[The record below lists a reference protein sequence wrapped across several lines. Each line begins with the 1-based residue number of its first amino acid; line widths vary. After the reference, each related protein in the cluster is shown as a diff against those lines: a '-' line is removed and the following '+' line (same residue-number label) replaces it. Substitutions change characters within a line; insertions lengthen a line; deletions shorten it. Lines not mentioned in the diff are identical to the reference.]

1 MQKKIER
8 INQIEK
14 ITVNI
19 GVGRLRQQSQFEEKI
34 LPEIIKEM
42 SLITGQKPSPR
53 PAQKSIAGFKIR
65 SGETVGLKTTLRG
78 KRAANFL
85 NRLINVV
92 LPRVKDFRG
101 LDLKKV
107 DIAGNLSIGL
117 DDYLV
122 FPEIEAD
129 KSKVDFGLEITITP
143 KIKNRE
149 KAIALYKEKGI
160 PFK

>member
-1 MQKKIER
+1 MPKKIER

-34 LPEIIKEM
+34 LPEIIKEI

-53 PAQKSIAGFKIR
+53 PAQKSIAGFKVR
-65 SGETVGLKTTLRG
+65 AGETVGLKTTLRG

-85 NRLINVV
+85 NRLVNVV

-129 KSKVDFGLEITITP
+129 KSKIDFGLEITITP

-149 KAIALYKEKGI
+149 KAIVLYKEKGI
-160 PFK
+160 PLK